1 MCTVSAAASA
11 EGKKLGSAAREN
23 IEWKPASI
31 DNIVKAMMQNI
42 DNQELQAQ
50 GCLALKNLA
59 DGNDDNRVEIAKQG
73 GIAGLV
79 KALVQHPD
87 NAGVQEQGCLALLSL
102 ACNDANRVEIC
113 KEVGIG
119 AVVTLCSARNLPHM
133 SSYSFVDVVY
143 KDKTLKS
150 TVQKKS
156 LDPDWKPEEKFVFD
170 LSSGELADI
179 EIQLTHGNMMSSA
192 KLLGRTVIGVN
203 MLKRLLACDKAAFP
217 SDEFLI
223 TAPLTAP
230 DGKPLTGKDQKQ
242 AHLVLE
248 VVLVIDKA
256 AADAKVVILN
266 SITVCRCEEYEYSVF
281 QVTWKPN
288 LGFLLGFANQGSL
301 CACRGCCAIRGRH
314 IKHVS
319 TLRDPRPSHVGRCAI

>member
-1 MCTVSAAASA
+1 
-11 EGKKLGSAAREN
+11 
-23 IEWKPASI
+23 
-31 DNIVKAMMQNI
+31 MMQNM
-42 DNQELQAQ
+42 DNFEVQAQ

-59 DGNDDNRVEIAKQG
+59 DGNDANRVEIAKQG

-113 KEVGIG
+113 KEVGIC

-133 SSYSFVDVVY
+133 SSYPFVDVVY

-179 EIQLTHGNMMSSA
+179 EIQLKDGNMTSSA
-192 KLLGRTVIGVN
+192 KLLGTTVIGVN
-203 MLKRLLACDKAAFP
+203 TLKRLLAGDKAAFP
-217 SDEFLI
+217 SDEFL
-223 TAPLTAP
+223 LTAQN
-230 DGKPLTGKDQKQ
+230 GKPLTGKDQKQ
-242 AHLVLE
+242 AHLELE

-256 AADAKVVILN
+256 AADAKVVILK
-266 SITVCRCEEYEYSVF
+266 SITQSVGVRSTSTVCFCGVF
-281 QVTWKPN
+281 LRNPWK
-288 LGFLLGFANQGSL
+288 
-301 CACRGCCAIRGRH
+301 
-314 IKHVS
+314 
-319 TLRDPRPSHVGRCAI
+319 TL